1 VLDNILIPQVSKSAR
16 RRHPAETG
24 TDRGFP
30 PFRDIFFTTE
40 ALTSKRSGVDSPG
53 HPELLVCCPAADD
66 SAQHPTAV
74 NPSTDF
80 FTKHQSRMPIDR

>member
-1 VLDNILIPQVSKSAR
+1 M
-16 RRHPAETG
+16 
-24 TDRGFP
+24 DRVFGNHN
-30 PFRDIFFTTE
+30 IFFTTQ
-40 ALTSKRSGVDSPG
+40 ALTSEANRVDSRA

-80 FTKHQSRMPIDR
+80 FTKHQSRMPTGR